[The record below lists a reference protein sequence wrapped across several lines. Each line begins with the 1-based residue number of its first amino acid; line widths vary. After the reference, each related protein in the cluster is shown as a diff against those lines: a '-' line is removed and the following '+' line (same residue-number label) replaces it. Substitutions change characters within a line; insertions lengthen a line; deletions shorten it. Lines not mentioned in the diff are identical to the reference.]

1 MNKDMYKRTFEA
13 IKPSNDFIWEE
24 NSSHKK
30 RQHLYIP
37 KPALAAVIALA
48 IVTSGSGV
56 AYAANIAGFRD
67 VVKIWFGGDYVESSI
82 EETGDGQFTVT
93 NADGESFVVGGFD
106 EDGNPVPG
114 EEIKEY
120 LQGPDVIRDNDGR
133 VWFYDKDYRQDI
145 TDDIADGEAH
155 IFRDYGNEKKYIVVS
170 IDEDGCFG
178 MSFSDKS
185 FEDAMR

>member
-13 IKPSNDFIWEE
+13 IKPSNDFIWKE

-37 KPALAAVIALA
+37 RPALAAVIALA

-93 NADGESFVVGGFD
+93 NPDGEFFVVGGFD
-106 EDGNPVPG
+106 EDGKSRTRRRNQGVSGRRLHLRRDRRQVCGASGRLHPRHPHRAPPG
-114 EEIKEY
+114 RRR
-120 LQGPDVIRDNDGR
+120 RDGSSGAG
-133 VWFYDKDYRQDI
+133 I
-145 TDDIADGEAH
+145 IS
-155 IFRDYGNEKKYIVVS
+155 IF
-170 IDEDGCFG
+170 
-178 MSFSDKS
+178 KS
-185 FEDAMR
+185 FF